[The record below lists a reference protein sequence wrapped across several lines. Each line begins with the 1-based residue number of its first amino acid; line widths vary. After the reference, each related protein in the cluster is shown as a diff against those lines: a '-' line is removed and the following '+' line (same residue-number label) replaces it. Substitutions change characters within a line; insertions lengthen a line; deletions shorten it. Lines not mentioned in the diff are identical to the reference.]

1 MLKLFDGPNFS
12 GRTTALRDA
21 VLAAREIPEQSV
33 AYIGPE
39 VFTSFSGLASTLE
52 GELELLDE
60 DVSKDI
66 VTTLKID
73 HLLER
78 NLSTLSGGEEVLCAI
93 ASGLACRPAVI
104 ALDCVLEQLDFH
116 RRTQVLDVL
125 GGCLVQDVSLAD
137 NRSQEWA
144 NGNTLREVL
153 SIREDNN
160 AVVKSFKPIDG
171 RTRALKVADRASE
184 IFIHGLCHRYGK
196 GPWVL
201 DDLNLQLSPGRIIH
215 LAGENGAGKST
226 LAKILVGA
234 LMPNAGK
241 IKHNGTAET
250 WSKPGRLA
258 SYHFQNPDMQLF
270 RTTVQEEL
278 FAGARVHGRSADLVA
293 DLVDSAAVIFGLNEI
308 LSAHPLDLPFSMRKR
323 VALAAT
329 FACGTPWVIL
339 DEPTLGQDD
348 ESVEQIASIVQCMA
362 EGGTGIIL
370 ITHSDSFVGK
380 LPHQRIILAN
390 GKVENEN

>member
-21 VLAAREIPEQSV
+21 VLAAKENSQQSV

-39 VFTSFSGLASTLE
+39 VFTSFSGLAATLE

-60 DVSKDI
+60 GVGKEI
-66 VTTLKID
+66 VTTLKIQ

-93 ASGLACRPAVI
+93 ASGLACSPAII

-125 GGCLVQDVSLAD
+125 GRCFVQDVSLAD

-153 SIREDNN
+153 PIREENN
-160 AVVKSFKPIDG
+160 AKFRPIDG
-171 RTRALKVADRASE
+171 QIRELKSADRASE
-184 IFIHGLCHRYGK
+184 ILISGLCHRYGK

-201 DDLNLQLSPGRIIH
+201 DDLNLQLKPGRIVH

-234 LMPNAGK
+234 LEPNAGK
-241 IKHNGTAET
+241 IQHNGTEST

-278 FAGARVHGRSADLVA
+278 LAGAKVHGRSADVVT
-293 DLVDSAAVIFGLNEI
+293 DLVDSAAVIFGLSGI

-329 FACGTPWVIL
+329 FACGTPWIIL

-348 ESVEQIASIVQCMA
+348 QSVEQIASIVKRMA

-370 ITHSDSFVGK
+370 ITHSRSFVDK
-380 LPHQRIILAN
+380 LPHQRIMLAN
-390 GKVENEN
+390 GKAENGN